1 MSEEKVNHLKVLEKL
16 SSLEDKI
23 NYVAKQIGLDY
34 DSTGIFMTL
43 DRILSTY
50 LDLRNQIF
58 DFRQRENEHWNEAY
72 IGAREYFLK
81 TQGDYFVSY
90 EELSKMTLQE
100 ICEKIN

>member
-34 DSTGIFMTL
+34 DPSGIISL

>member
-34 DSTGIFMTL
+34 DPSGIISL
-43 DRILSTY
+43 YRILYTY